1 MAKSSAVSDTQSLLQ
16 SMLLKLKLQN
26 HSERSSTPTEEQ
38 APSPTI
44 GLNGRSSL
52 ESTVYKFGDP
62 SKQQGTPPSV
72 WTNLD
77 NTWRLQ
83 SPNQPHLEQS
93 TEGIPATLA
102 PDVISDGEIPRWNRK
117 QLKISHSKMSD
128 DSSSL
133 SSFSTTEN
141 TLNST
146 DLSTPLPTS
155 FILSQRTSEKHS
167 DHSGVCSEGVGDIR
181 KDSINV
187 PDKIMRTHTSTTSK
201 RKWGDPG
208 KKRWTQKVKERWKE
222 RHKKERDGKQKQ
234 ESNDMAK
241 NDHCPAPTK
250 SSDDKTTATLCE
262 QNISDNSTIA
272 TLCEQNTIHPEPI
285 NSELDEAP
293 PSLLDHMSESIYS
306 VGTFNLMEEIFA
318 GKEWA
323 NFFQTSTGS
332 QPEFTCIT
340 ADKTMLNTVSQSAY
354 REHTTGNQ
362 WDYKEAADSNL
373 RTASSQM
380 NSESFQEDMDI
391 TEHTRT
397 SDFSLASSQ
406 TFEFLKDQSELLASN
421 QIQSMDLG
429 LSQSENNEETKYQPQ
444 LLDLHQNY
452 QLNTAEASYHQ
463 SLTSEG
469 NLNQSQQ
476 SDPNHTQPETV
487 HEEFLPL
494 LDLSYLQP
502 KDSSSPRKLGTL
514 SRKRGH
520 CTLRRGSSDRGRSE
534 TGEVEEWGDNVPLNS
549 LHPAPSLSPASSI
562 SSFQYSNSQDSESST
577 STETIIKK
585 RRLENTRR
593 VHFAEEVVFLPPLVL
608 SEDYDDKDD
617 NDDYN
622 NDEEGEAGGEDED
635 DVQEEPQSRSSV
647 PNWIVAL
654 RTKTKRKPK
663 LKLPQMASKPT
674 KFKSS
679 KL

>member
-16 SMLLKLKLQN
+16 SMLQKLKLQN
-26 HSERSSTPTEEQ
+26 HSERSSTPTQEQ
-38 APSPTI
+38 APSPTV

-52 ESTVYKFGDP
+52 ESTVYQFGDP

-77 NTWRLQ
+77 SSWRLQ
-83 SPNQPHLEQS
+83 LSNQPHLEQS
-93 TEGIPATLA
+93 IEGIPATLE
-102 PDVISDGEIPRWNRK
+102 PDVISDSEIPRWNRK
-117 QLKISHSKMSD
+117 QLKISHSKVSD

-133 SSFSTTEN
+133 SSSSTTEN
-141 TLNST
+141 TLNPT
-146 DLSTPLPTS
+146 DLPTPSPTS
-155 FILSQRTSEKHS
+155 SILSQKTSEKHS

-187 PDKIMRTHTSTTSK
+187 PDKIMRTRTSRTSK
-201 RKWGDPG
+201 RKWEDPG

-250 SSDDKTTATLCE
+250 SSDDNTTATLYE
-262 QNISDNSTIA
+262 QNISDNSTIV
-272 TLCEQNTIHPEPI
+272 TLREQNTIHPEPI
-285 NSELDEAP
+285 NNGLDEAP
-293 PSLLDHMSESIYS
+293 PSPLDHMSESIFPF
-306 VGTFNLMEEIFA
+306 GTFNLMEEIFT

-323 NFFQTSTGS
+323 SFFQTNTGS

-340 ADKTMLNTVSQSAY
+340 ADKTTESLNTVSQSPY
-354 REHTTGNQ
+354 RERTTGNQ

-373 RTASSQM
+373 RTPSSQM
-380 NSESFQEDMDI
+380 KSGSFQEDMDI
-391 TEHTRT
+391 TEQPRT
-397 SDFSLASSQ
+397 SDLSQ
-406 TFEFLKDQSELLASN
+406 TFEFLKDKSELFASN

-429 LSQSENNEETKYQPQ
+429 LSQSENDEETKYQPQ
-444 LLDLHQNY
+444 LQDLHQNY

-463 SLTSEG
+463 SLTSER

-502 KDSSSPRKLGTL
+502 KDSSSPRKFGTL

-520 CTLRRGSSDRGRSE
+520 CMLQRGSSDRGRSE
-534 TGEVEEWGDNVPLNS
+534 TGELDEWGDNAPLNS

-562 SSFQYSNSQDSESST
+562 SSFQDSNCQDSESSA
-577 STETIIKK
+577 SIETIIKK

-593 VHFAEEVVFLPPLVL
+593 VRFAEEVVFLPPLVL
-608 SEDYDDKDD
+608 SEDYDDEDD
-617 NDDYN
+617 NDDYDN
-622 NDEEGEAGGEDED
+622 EEEGEASDEDED

-654 RTKTKRKPK
+654 RTKAKRKPK

-674 KFKSS
+674 KFKIS
-679 KL
+679 KS